1 MRALARPEALAP
13 LTIIGGTAVLLIA
26 GGMLAPGFLALSN
39 ILVLLS
45 LSAYLGF
52 AAIGETVV
60 ILTGGIDL
68 SIAWTITGAS
78 IVFTGVT
85 QGDDSHLGAGLA
97 AALAVGIGAGFVN
110 GVGVAKLKISPIV
123 MTLGMNNVMQGL
135 TLIYSQGTPSG
146 SAPDSI
152 KWIATGWV
160 GPAPVVVLVW
170 IGLGVIVSIGLH
182 ATRGGRYL
190 YGVGESPFVSRLSGI
205 DNDRV
210 IIAAYAISGLCA
222 AVTGVLFTGFST
234 MAFLGMGDQFVLPA
248 IAAVV
253 LGGASIYGG
262 GGTYAGTFVSAF
274 FLTVLTT
281 VLTIVNISIGYRN
294 IIYGL
299 VIVAAVLLYRAYS
312 RERESKADR
321 GGTNER
327 FPDRRPASPS
337 LGPRTLL
344 LSLAQRTAA
353 AGERRRRC
361 RADRQI
367 LFARRLSCRHG
378 QPERR
383 QIRACRCRI

>member
-1 MRALARPEALAP
+1 MQASEAARSTMRVLARPAALAP
-13 LTIIGGTAVLLIA
+13 LTIVGGIVVLLVA
-26 GGMLAPGFLALSN
+26 GGVLAPGFMALSN
-39 ILVLLS
+39 ILLLLS
-45 LSAYLGF
+45 LSAYLGI
-52 AAIGETVV
+52 AAIGQTVV

-78 IVFTGVT
+78 IVFTSVT
-85 QGDDSHLGAGLA
+85 QGDDAHLWAGLA
-97 AALAVGIGAGFVN
+97 AALAVGIGAGFLN

-146 SAPDSI
+146 SAPDSV

-160 GPAPVVVLVW
+160 GGAPVVVLVW

-190 YGVGESPFVSRLSGI
+190 YGVGESSVVSRLSGV
-205 DNDRV
+205 DNDWV
-210 IIAAYAISGLCA
+210 IIAAYTISGLSA

-262 GGTYAGTFVSAF
+262 GGTYAGTFVGAV

-299 VIVAAVLLYRAYS
+299 VIIAAVLLYRAYS
-312 RERESKADR
+312 RERE
-321 GGTNER
+321 
-327 FPDRRPASPS
+327 
-337 LGPRTLL
+337 
-344 LSLAQRTAA
+344 
-353 AGERRRRC
+353 
-361 RADRQI
+361 
-367 LFARRLSCRHG
+367 
-378 QPERR
+378 
-383 QIRACRCRI
+383 

>member
-1 MRALARPEALAP
+1 MWDRQAQRSVMRGLARPTALAP
-13 LTIIGGTAVLLIA
+13 LTIIGGIVVLLVA

-39 ILVLLS
+39 ILLLFS
-45 LSAYLGF
+45 LSAYLGI

-78 IVFTGVT
+78 IVFTSVT
-85 QGDDSHLGAGLA
+85 QGDDAHLWAGLA

-146 SAPDSI
+146 SATNSV

-160 GPAPVVVLVW
+160 GGAPVVVLVW

-190 YGVGESPFVSRLSGI
+190 YGVGESPVVSRLSGV

-210 IIAAYAISGLCA
+210 IIAAYAISGLSA
-222 AVTGVLFTGFST
+222 AVTGILFTGFST

-262 GGTYAGTFVSAF
+262 RGTYAGAFVSAI

-299 VIVAAVLLYRAYS
+299 VIIAAVLLYRAYA
-312 RERESKADR
+312 RERE
-321 GGTNER
+321 
-327 FPDRRPASPS
+327 
-337 LGPRTLL
+337 
-344 LSLAQRTAA
+344 
-353 AGERRRRC
+353 
-361 RADRQI
+361 
-367 LFARRLSCRHG
+367 
-378 QPERR
+378 
-383 QIRACRCRI
+383 

>member
-1 MRALARPEALAP
+1 MRGLARPEALAP
-13 LTIIGGTAVLLIA
+13 LTIIGGIAVLIVA
-26 GGMLAPGFLALSN
+26 GGMLAPGFLTLSN
-39 ILVLLS
+39 ILLLLS
-45 LSAYLGF
+45 LSAYLGI
-52 AAIGETVV
+52 AGIGETVV

-85 QGDDSHLGAGLA
+85 QGDDAHLWVGLA
-97 AALAVGIGAGFVN
+97 AAFAVGIGAGFVN

-146 SAPDSI
+146 SATNSV

-170 IGLGVIVSIGLH
+170 IGLGVIISIGLY

-190 YGVGESPFVSRLSGI
+190 YGVGESPLVSRLSGI

-210 IIAAYAISGLCA
+210 IVAAYAISGLCA

-262 GGTYAGTFVSAF
+262 RGTYAGTFVSAI

-281 VLTIVNISIGYRN
+281 VLAIVNISIGYRN

-299 VIVAAVLLYRAYS
+299 VIIAAVLLYRAYA
-312 RERESKADR
+312 RERE
-321 GGTNER
+321 
-327 FPDRRPASPS
+327 
-337 LGPRTLL
+337 
-344 LSLAQRTAA
+344 
-353 AGERRRRC
+353 
-361 RADRQI
+361 
-367 LFARRLSCRHG
+367 
-378 QPERR
+378 
-383 QIRACRCRI
+383 

>member
-1 MRALARPEALAP
+1 MQARETARSAMRVLARPVALAP
-13 LTIIGGTAVLLIA
+13 LTIIGGIAVLLIA
-26 GGMLAPGFLALSN
+26 GGFLAPGFLALSN
-39 ILVLLS
+39 ILLLFS
-45 LSAYLGF
+45 LSAYLGI

-60 ILTGGIDL
+60 IFTGGIDL

-85 QGDDSHLGAGLA
+85 QGDAHLLAGLA
-97 AALAVGIGAGFVN
+97 AALAVGIGAGVAN

-146 SAPDSI
+146 SAPDSV
-152 KWIATGWV
+152 KWIATGWI

-170 IGLGVIVSIGLH
+170 IGLGVIVSFGLH

-190 YGVGESPFVSRLSGI
+190 YGVGESPVVSRLSGV
-205 DNDRV
+205 DNDWV
-210 IIAAYAISGLCA
+210 IIAAYAISGLSA

-248 IAAVV
+248 IGAVV

-262 GGTYAGTFVSAF
+262 GGTYAGTFVGAV

-299 VIVAAVLLYRAYS
+299 VIIAAVLLYRAYA
-312 RERESKADR
+312 RERE
-321 GGTNER
+321 
-327 FPDRRPASPS
+327 
-337 LGPRTLL
+337 
-344 LSLAQRTAA
+344 
-353 AGERRRRC
+353 
-361 RADRQI
+361 
-367 LFARRLSCRHG
+367 
-378 QPERR
+378 
-383 QIRACRCRI
+383 

>member
-1 MRALARPEALAP
+1 MRGLARPEALAP
-13 LTIIGGTAVLLIA
+13 LTIIGGIAVLIVA
-26 GGMLAPGFLALSN
+26 GGMLAPGFLTLSN
-39 ILVLLS
+39 ILLLLS
-45 LSAYLGF
+45 LSAYLGI
-52 AAIGETVV
+52 AGIGETVV

-85 QGDDSHLGAGLA
+85 QGDDAHLWVGLA
-97 AALAVGIGAGFVN
+97 AAFAVGIGAGFVN

-146 SAPDSI
+146 SATNSV

-170 IGLGVIVSIGLH
+170 IGLGVIISIGLH
-182 ATRGGRYL
+182 ATRVGRYL
-190 YGVGESPFVSRLSGI
+190 YGVGESPLVSRLSGI

-210 IIAAYAISGLCA
+210 IVAAYAISGLCA

-262 GGTYAGTFVSAF
+262 RGTYAGTFVSAI

-281 VLTIVNISIGYRN
+281 VLAIVNISIGYRN

-299 VIVAAVLLYRAYS
+299 VIIAAVLLYRAYA
-312 RERESKADR
+312 RERE
-321 GGTNER
+321 
-327 FPDRRPASPS
+327 
-337 LGPRTLL
+337 
-344 LSLAQRTAA
+344 
-353 AGERRRRC
+353 
-361 RADRQI
+361 
-367 LFARRLSCRHG
+367 
-378 QPERR
+378 
-383 QIRACRCRI
+383 

>member
-1 MRALARPEALAP
+1 MRELARPEALAP
-13 LTIIGGTAVLLIA
+13 LTIIGGIAVLIVA
-26 GGMLAPGFLALSN
+26 GGMLAPGFLTLSN
-39 ILVLLS
+39 ILLLLS
-45 LSAYLGF
+45 LSAYLGI
-52 AAIGETVV
+52 AGIGETVV

-85 QGDDSHLGAGLA
+85 QGDDAHLWVGLA
-97 AALAVGIGAGFVN
+97 AAFAVGIGAGFVN

-146 SAPDSI
+146 SATNSV

-170 IGLGVIVSIGLH
+170 IGLGVIISIGLY

-190 YGVGESPFVSRLSGI
+190 YGVGESPLVSRLSGI

-210 IIAAYAISGLCA
+210 IVAAYAISGLCA

-262 GGTYAGTFVSAF
+262 RGTYAGTFVSAI

-281 VLTIVNISIGYRN
+281 VLAIVNISIGYRN

-299 VIVAAVLLYRAYS
+299 VIIAAVLLYRAYA
-312 RERESKADR
+312 RERE
-321 GGTNER
+321 
-327 FPDRRPASPS
+327 
-337 LGPRTLL
+337 
-344 LSLAQRTAA
+344 
-353 AGERRRRC
+353 
-361 RADRQI
+361 
-367 LFARRLSCRHG
+367 
-378 QPERR
+378 
-383 QIRACRCRI
+383 

>member
-1 MRALARPEALAP
+1 MRGLARPEALAP
-13 LTIIGGTAVLLIA
+13 LTIIGGIAVLIVA
-26 GGMLAPGFLALSN
+26 GGMLAPGFLTLSN
-39 ILVLLS
+39 ILLLLS
-45 LSAYLGF
+45 LSAYLGI
-52 AAIGETVV
+52 AGIGETVV

-85 QGDDSHLGAGLA
+85 QGDDAHLWVGLA
-97 AALAVGIGAGFVN
+97 AAFAVGIGAGFVN

-146 SAPDSI
+146 SATNSV

-170 IGLGVIVSIGLH
+170 IGLGVIISIGLH

-190 YGVGESPFVSRLSGI
+190 YGVGESPLVSRLSGI

-210 IIAAYAISGLCA
+210 IVAAYAISGLCA

-262 GGTYAGTFVSAF
+262 RGTYAGTFVSAI

-281 VLTIVNISIGYRN
+281 VLAIVNISIGYRN

-299 VIVAAVLLYRAYS
+299 VIIAAVLLYRAYA
-312 RERESKADR
+312 RERE
-321 GGTNER
+321 
-327 FPDRRPASPS
+327 
-337 LGPRTLL
+337 
-344 LSLAQRTAA
+344 
-353 AGERRRRC
+353 
-361 RADRQI
+361 
-367 LFARRLSCRHG
+367 
-378 QPERR
+378 
-383 QIRACRCRI
+383 